1 MMVIVTTV
9 LTVLKNAIEC
19 RCRYSIIVEI
29 IDGIRPIRIGW
40 SVYRGNHK
48 RIIISVSCTSIES
61 SLSPST
67 LCDIL
72 MWISMWF
79 SYFERNIFIELL
91 IIMDTFW
98 MFFGAWSKWKFF
110 CYKIYFER
118 PRYVLSSTTIVITTS
133 PSSTRA
139 LRPLVPL
146 HWLRKQRGNLIP
158 LERKRRSYTTAET
171 IICLLMLKRKIRK
184 LLLYVSFSSIILRN
198 QRNNQESIWSN
209 VIIICRWH
217 FIIRYSTGNR
227 SEWSTIGDIW

>member
-1 MMVIVTTV
+1 MYFNRIVVVTV
-9 LTVLKNAIEC
+9 D
-19 RCRYSIIVEI
+19 IVRHSDVNFYVVDSRISKEI
-29 IDGIRPIRIGW
+29 
-40 SVYRGNHK
+40 
-48 RIIISVSCTSIES
+48 
-61 SLSPST
+61 SLSNYWLSWT
-67 LCDIL
+67 RFEC
-72 MWISMWF
+72 F
-79 SYFERNIFIELL
+79 SVREVNE
-91 IIMDTFW
+91 
-98 MFFGAWSKWKFF
+98 SFF